1 MFFRFYILGILI
13 TIFFLFTSVWA
24 VSFMLLMWFLLILFK
39 ALFNYKKFK
48 RERAIFYSHTLSF
61 CIKSMKKQKQ
71 NFKIINFVIRQKSI
85 QVIFKKLS
93 ILLDDINVKK
103 SSNFT
108 NNVSISDHKVVNKDH
123 YYSPSYSGYSFNIH
137 NKSD

>member
-1 MFFRFYILGILI
+1 MFFRFYILGILM
-13 TIFFLFTSVWA
+13 TILFLFTSVWA
-24 VSFMLLMWFLLILFK
+24 VSFVLLMWLILMLFK

-48 RERAIFYSHTLSF
+48 RERSICYSNTLSF

-71 NFKIINFVIRQKSI
+71 NFRIINFVIRQKSI

-108 NNVSISDHKVVNKDH
+108 NNVFISDHKVI
-123 YYSPSYSGYSFNIH
+123 NIAVI
-137 NKSD
+137 